1 MKSDKLFNATN
12 SLIIG
17 TSLFMIGILLIV
29 GREWLYI
36 NVVNIFLIA
45 ILFLSLKKFFNYF
58 IGKKKDK
65 QINLTTSVLN
75 LLFCFICS
83 LFRNIPISILP
94 IIFGIYLLINAII
107 KLINASILWKNKANG
122 RLVETIT
129 FLIYFTVSISIIF
142 APIKNLSI
150 VLLIIGIYILLLGI
164 NYIIDFISFIIP
176 RKVKK
181 KIKRNIRISLPAII
195 EAIIPFTVL
204 SEINYLLDK
213 ENYDSYFPFEEKSVD
228 VLPDLEIFVHTS
240 NRGFNRMG
248 HVDLYYNGQVISYG
262 NYDDYSMRFF
272 NMIGDGVL
280 FTTDKDKYIPFC
292 IEHSKKTLFVFGL
305 KLTDRQKKN
314 VDKAIHNIFDNS
326 YTWASPYEEAKLKNK
341 RVKKD
346 DYSDYASR
354 LYQVTKAK
362 FYKVKNG
369 KFKNY
374 FVLGSNCC
382 RLADNI
388 VGKSGIDLL
397 KMNGVITPGTY
408 YEYLNREFQKKN
420 SMVISRKIY
429 NQKNVDKKKIK
440 EIFKGFSK

>member
-150 VLLIIGIYILLLGI
+150 VLLIIGIYILL
-164 NYIIDFISFIIP
+164 F
-176 RKVKK
+176 R
-181 KIKRNIRISLPAII
+181 
-195 EAIIPFTVL
+195 VL
-204 SEINYLLDK
+204 
-213 ENYDSYFPFEEKSVD
+213 
-228 VLPDLEIFVHTS
+228 
-240 NRGFNRMG
+240 
-248 HVDLYYNGQVISYG
+248 
-262 NYDDYSMRFF
+262 
-272 NMIGDGVL
+272 
-280 FTTDKDKYIPFC
+280 
-292 IEHSKKTLFVFGL
+292 
-305 KLTDRQKKN
+305 
-314 VDKAIHNIFDNS
+314 
-326 YTWASPYEEAKLKNK
+326 
-341 RVKKD
+341 
-346 DYSDYASR
+346 
-354 LYQVTKAK
+354 
-362 FYKVKNG
+362 
-369 KFKNY
+369 
-374 FVLGSNCC
+374 
-382 RLADNI
+382 
-388 VGKSGIDLL
+388 
-397 KMNGVITPGTY
+397 
-408 YEYLNREFQKKN
+408 
-420 SMVISRKIY
+420 
-429 NQKNVDKKKIK
+429 
-440 EIFKGFSK
+440 